1 MEKSSAI
8 VGKNGV
14 YVIDE
19 DGVKIIAKDECV
31 KGKIKIGK
39 KFIDAIK
46 EAIDKQKNKEK

>member
-1 MEKSSAI
+1 MEKSKAI

-31 KGKIKIGK
+31 KGKQKIGK

-46 EAIDKQKNKEK
+46 KAIDKQKEE